1 MFTHV
6 CILNFVMYIFSLL
19 VAFFGVSFLYK
30 GSNGYMKRN
39 YPVSVGYVVFF
50 SAMISNFIS
59 RPCVAI

>member
-6 CILNFVMYIFSLL
+6 CILNFVMYISFLL

-39 YPVSVGYVVFF
+39 YPVSVGYVVF
-50 SAMISNFIS
+50 ILQ
-59 RPCVAI
+59 